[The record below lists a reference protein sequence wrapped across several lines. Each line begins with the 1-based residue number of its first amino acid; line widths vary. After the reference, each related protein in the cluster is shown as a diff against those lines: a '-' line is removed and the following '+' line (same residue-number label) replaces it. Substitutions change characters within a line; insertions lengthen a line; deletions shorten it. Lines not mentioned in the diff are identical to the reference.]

1 MENYNTSMIEYF
13 ANRLNTPSVSRVYA
27 QIIRKEELSI
37 VNDLMKNLKQ
47 YASNH
52 EKYIDLVGIYKERFG
67 HDYT

>member
-1 MENYNTSMIEYF
+1 MNESMIEYF

-27 QIIRKEELSI
+27 QIIRKEELTI

>member
-52 EKYIDLVGIYKERFG
+52 EKYIDLAGIYKERFG